1 MTDFCYSRPMMQ
13 RVLRAAELM
22 DRMMQC
28 VGVEPA
34 RAARLDKGMAWFEAR
49 SRCIACVHEQRCRD
63 WIAGRDGT
71 TVSAPPAFCQNAQ
84 FFHLGLTADRSGANG
99 GTS

>member
-1 MTDFCYSRPMMQ
+1 MTDFCYRRPMMQ
-13 RVLRAAELM
+13 RVLRTAKLM

-63 WIAGRDGT
+63 WIAGRTGT
-71 TVSAPPAFCQNAQ
+71 TASAPPAFCQNAE
-84 FFHLGLTADRSGANG
+84 FFHLAKQPTDPEQNG